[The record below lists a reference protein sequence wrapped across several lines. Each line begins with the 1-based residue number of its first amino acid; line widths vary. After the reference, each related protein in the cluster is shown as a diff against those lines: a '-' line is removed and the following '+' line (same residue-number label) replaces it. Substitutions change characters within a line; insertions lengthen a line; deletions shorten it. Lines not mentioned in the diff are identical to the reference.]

1 MNSKI
6 TKPTTDESECD
17 TSVGRGC
24 FKIIILLAVC
34 AVIVGVLTQFI
45 DEQSIDALK
54 HNMSVWT
61 IITLVIVINLVS
73 FMCFTV
79 MYFAYRW
86 IKKDFKNKP
95 DITDDISGTPGS

>member
-1 MNSKI
+1 MNSKT
-6 TKPTTDESECD
+6 TKQNANETSCD

-24 FKIIILLAVC
+24 FKIVLLLAIC
-34 AVIVGVLTQFI
+34 AVLVGVLTQFI
-45 DEQSIDALK
+45 DEQSIEALK
-54 HNMSVWT
+54 HNMSVST

-86 IKKDFKNKP
+86 IRKDFKNKP
-95 DITDDISGTPGS
+95 DAVDDLSDTPGS